1 MRIDNLLTTFGCI
14 AYHRILQTMVVTA
27 RHGQESGTQ
36 VTEKGYEVDD
46 GSNNQDA
53 GSQSG
58 IHGSAPISGTKS
70 QCKTPLNI

>member
-1 MRIDNLLTTFGCI
+1 
-14 AYHRILQTMVVTA
+14 MVVTA

-58 IHGSAPISGTKS
+58 IHGSAPISGTKF